1 MRQQLEKEKQELDR
15 RREEEELRRQRNAI
29 VSQNSTSVP
38 VPQKS
43 SATHQVTIEVPP
55 KVLEVQTALQNPTS
69 FHVESIRKN
78 QLHQY
83 LSATQ
88 NLSSPLSTH
97 SAPASNN
104 VFGNRS
110 NELGPPIIHAS
121 YKDPM
126 LSEVSTV
133 PSGYAPQHQSG
144 SIINMKSESP
154 TMMSTE
160 HQPLTQ
166 NEQAILDDIMGLDK
180 LENMAPLPYFES
192 TAMMMPQTLPVSTNL
207 LDVFGAAAGH
217 QMFVPQIS
225 SSCPPEVKEEKMREA
240 CSFSINPTSSIDIKQ
255 FEKER
260 IKKNNHNMSEE
271 KYIL

>member
-126 LSEVSTV
+126 LSEVSSNSRFYGTTLTPSSAV

-166 NEQAILDDIMGLDK
+166 NVRHI
-180 LENMAPLPYFES
+180 
-192 TAMMMPQTLPVSTNL
+192 
-207 LDVFGAAAGH
+207 
-217 QMFVPQIS
+217 
-225 SSCPPEVKEEKMREA
+225 KMSAKFIYYR
-240 CSFSINPTSSIDIKQ
+240 
-255 FEKER
+255 
-260 IKKNNHNMSEE
+260 
-271 KYIL
+271 